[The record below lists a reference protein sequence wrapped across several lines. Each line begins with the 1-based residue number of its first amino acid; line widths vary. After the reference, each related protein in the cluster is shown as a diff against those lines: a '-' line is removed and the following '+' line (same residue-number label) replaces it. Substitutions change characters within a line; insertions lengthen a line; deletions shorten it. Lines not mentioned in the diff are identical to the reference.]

1 MSNLSEGANM
11 QTFTVQLTIE
21 QWQIIGAA
29 LGDMPFK
36 TAAPLVAELNKQIA
50 EQRKPQAVS
59 DAAE

>member
-1 MSNLSEGANM
+1 M
-11 QTFTVQLTIE
+11 QTYAVQLTIE
-21 QWQIIGAA
+21 QWQVIGAA
-29 LGDMPFK
+29 LGDIPFK